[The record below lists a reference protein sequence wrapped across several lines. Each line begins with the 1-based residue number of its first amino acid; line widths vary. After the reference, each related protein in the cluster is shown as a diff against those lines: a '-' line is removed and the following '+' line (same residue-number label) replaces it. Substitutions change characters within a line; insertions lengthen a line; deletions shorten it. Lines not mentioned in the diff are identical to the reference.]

1 MRRFMAGAASALVM
15 GGSVL
20 AAAPTDVAEAAGVE
34 SEGGLPQLNSET
46 YASQIFWLL
55 IAFLLLYLLMSRI
68 FLPRLGGV
76 IEERR
81 QRIADDYDKAA
92 EFKRQA
98 EEAEASYKQALA
110 DARARASRIAQETRD
125 QIDEEIKGMQL
136 ETDKKL
142 EADIEAAEAR
152 IAETTAKAEATVR
165 EAARAT
171 TREIVVALIDETP
184 SDEAIDA
191 ALRHAE
197 GGRT

>member
-1 MRRFMAGAASALVM
+1 
-15 GGSVL
+15 
-20 AAAPTDVAEAAGVE
+20 VE

-46 YASQIFWLL
+46 YASQVFWLL
-55 IAFLLLYLLMSRI
+55 IAFGLLYLLMSRI

-110 DARARASRIAQETRD
+110 DARARASRIAQETKE
-125 QIDEEIKGMQL
+125 QLDEEIKAMQA
-136 ETDKKL
+136 ETDRQL
-142 EADIEAAEAR
+142 EADITAAEAR
-152 IAETTAKAEATVR
+152 IAETSARAQATVR

-171 TREIVVALIDETP
+171 TREIVMTLIDETP
-184 SDEAIDA
+184 SDEAVDA
-191 ALRHAE
+191 ALNHAA
-197 GGRT
+197 GGRA